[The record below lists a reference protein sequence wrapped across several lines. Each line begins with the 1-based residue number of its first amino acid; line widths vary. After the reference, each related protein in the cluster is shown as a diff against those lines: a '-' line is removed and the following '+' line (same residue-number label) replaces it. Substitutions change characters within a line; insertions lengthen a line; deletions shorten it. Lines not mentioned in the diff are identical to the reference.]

1 MKVTIFSV
9 LTAYLYIT
17 DRINILGVSQTH
29 LLGETSSLLVP
40 AREKNKLPVL
50 LYFVLL
56 FSFAMTFK
64 CKKVADKFG
73 KCNTSLLQVH
83 L

>member
-1 MKVTIFSV
+1 MNVCIFSV

-17 DRINILGVSQTH
+17 DRINIMGVSQTH

-40 AREKNKLPVL
+40 AREKKNKLL
-50 LYFVLL
+50 LYFELL

-64 CKKVADKFG
+64 CKKVADKCG